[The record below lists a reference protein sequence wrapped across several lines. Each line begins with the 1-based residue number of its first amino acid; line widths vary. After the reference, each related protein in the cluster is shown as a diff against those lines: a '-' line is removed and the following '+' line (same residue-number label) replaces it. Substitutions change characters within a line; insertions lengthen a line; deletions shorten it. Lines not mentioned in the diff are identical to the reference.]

1 MSYAFDSK
9 LGAQLYRLLP
19 EVYRTRDRTAAQS
32 GTASEDLAKYLDTQG
47 HLLDLIHTTLQQQ
60 LNDTLPESSQ
70 DWLLP
75 YFAQLLAVNIVSP
88 DSDGKH
94 AEVANAVSW
103 RQRKGTLKNAE
114 EIVEAVGQM
123 EVEIQE
129 GWKRVAM
136 TARIDMPLLPVK
148 VWDDTLD
155 LDMTIPAQ
163 ATRHPALPAAMVDL
177 RRPVRAVEALPTNPA
192 ARLSN
197 FGGIQQTWRQQH
209 YHGVPCFPGSFDDV
223 SRRTVDLRSASVH
236 HGFYHQKRLLAFTPP
251 PAGLIPFDPIIL
263 TWDQRLDPLYE
274 HLFEE
279 RVINGVT
286 QICNTT
292 TRIIAISDDVKL
304 DANPY
309 HIEGIRFQ
317 GELAAPAGAI
327 LELLHVEAARVELLT
342 FSTDDPVLTARD
354 CLFGELSSQGLVQ
367 LDSTTVLGTAFLTS
381 LIAIDCLFDTFVGT
395 DISGQIEYS
404 RIPAGAPF
412 SADAMTIEDCTSEQ
426 GIFFA
431 GQTVLGARAVL
442 TPNTPPAIVSGAS
455 NGGEMGYFHRG
466 REGRPVRI
474 SGDFDSSTT
483 PLNLPVNSAYTLAD
497 IIFEGTVVV
506 ATGHL
511 RLLRAVAA
519 DLTLDAPLTLDDD
532 NAAIPVLDARDSLFD
547 DLSVINSLVR
557 LEYCTVM
564 QNLNCKQLQ
573 ASDCMFL
580 RTISDGSGAE
590 PESGCLRF
598 SRIPVG
604 FDGSTLNV
612 RAGFSDTNTRAAPI
626 FSAYEFCPQPPPP
639 PPDPYEYRSA
649 RFGEAGYGVLDLASA
664 DAIRF
669 GAEDGGEMGAGHH
682 KLYSLRAAAALAKMS
697 EFLPVGIEPVFIQ
710 DRRLLRV
717 PPQIKNSSEGGTP

>member
-19 EVYRTRDRTAAQS
+19 QVYRTRDKMAGQS
-32 GTASEDLAKYLDTQG
+32 GTAAEDLAKYLDTQG
-47 HLLDLIHTTLQQQ
+47 HLLDLIHATLQQQ

-88 DSDGKH
+88 DSGGKH

-114 EIVEAVGQM
+114 EIAEGVGQM

-129 GWKRVAM
+129 GWKRVAI
-136 TARIDMPLLPVK
+136 TARVDMPLLPVK

-177 RRPVRAVEALPTNPA
+177 RRPSRAVESLPTNPA
-192 ARLSN
+192 ARVSN
-197 FGGIQQTWRQQH
+197 FGGIQQTWRQQNH
-209 YHGVPCFPGSFDDV
+209 HGVPCFPGSFEDV
-223 SRRTVDLRSASVH
+223 SRRTLDLRGSSAH
-236 HGFYHQKRLLAFTPP
+236 KGFYHHKRLLAYTPP
-251 PAGLIPFDPIIL
+251 AAGLIPFDPIIIS
-263 TWDQRLDPLYE
+263 WAQRLDPLYE
-274 HLFEE
+274 HLIEE
-279 RVINGVT
+279 RVVNGVT
-286 QICNTT
+286 QLRNTT
-292 TRIIAISDDVKL
+292 SRVIAISDNPDL
-304 DANPY
+304 DAIPY
-309 HIEGIRFQ
+309 RIEGIDFL
-317 GELAAPAGAI
+317 GDLVAPAGAV
-327 LELLHVEAARVELLT
+327 LELLRVEAVRVNLTT
-342 FSTDDPVLTARD
+342 FSTDEPVLTASD

-367 LDSTTVLGTAFLTS
+367 LDSTTVLGNAFLTS

-412 SADAMTIEDCTSEQ
+412 SADSMTIEDCTSEQ
-426 GIFFA
+426 PVFFVA
-431 GQTVLGARAVL
+431 ETALAARAVL
-442 TPNTPPAIVSGAS
+442 TPNTPPAIYNGAS
-455 NGGEMGYFHRG
+455 DAGEMGYFHHG

-474 SGDFDSSTT
+474 NGDFNSSTT
-483 PLNLPVNSAYTLAD
+483 PLNLSANNDFVLAD
-497 IIFEGTVVV
+497 VIFEGTVVV
-506 ATGHL
+506 ETGHL
-511 RLLRAVAA
+511 QLLRTVAA
-519 DLTLDAPLTLDDD
+519 NLTLNAPLTLDEG
-532 NAAIPVLDARDSLFD
+532 NATIPVLDARDSLFN
-547 DLSVINSLVR
+547 DLALPNSLVR

-564 QNLNCKQLQ
+564 QSINCRQLQ
-573 ASDCMFL
+573 ASDCLFVGA
-580 RTISDGSGAE
+580 ISDGSGAE

-598 SRIPVG
+598 SRIPAG

-612 RAGFSDTNTRAAPI
+612 RDGFSDTNTRVQPT
-626 FSAYEFCPQPPPP
+626 FSAYDFCPP
-639 PPDPYEYRSA
+639 PPDLEPYEYRSA
-649 RFGEAGYGVLDLASA
+649 RFGEAGYGVLDLVTT

-682 KLYSLRAAAALAKMS
+682 KLYSLRAAAALAKMR
-697 EFLPVGIEPVFIQ
+697 EFLPVGIEPVLIQ